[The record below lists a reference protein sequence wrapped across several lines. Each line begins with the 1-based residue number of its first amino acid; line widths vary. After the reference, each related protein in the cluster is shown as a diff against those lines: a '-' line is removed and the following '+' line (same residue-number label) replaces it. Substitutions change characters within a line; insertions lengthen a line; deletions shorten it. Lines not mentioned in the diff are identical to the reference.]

1 MESKAAAASADLQED
16 PVFEQIRQE
25 VARLG
30 RSHDNARLDRLL
42 GELAT
47 PIVFVDLETT
57 GGNVQLDRITEI
69 GLVEISRS
77 GVDTWTTL
85 VDPGQDIPPFIQD
98 LTGISNEMVRG
109 QPVFGALA
117 DSLAERLEGKL
128 FVAHNAR
135 FDYGFL
141 QRSFERAG
149 IRFEAD
155 MLCTVQLS
163 RKLFPSAA
171 RHGLSALI
179 ERFSLEPLGRHRALA
194 DADLIWQFWQ
204 VIHAH
209 HPVEHIQT
217 AIESLTRRPPRETG
231 ATGASTA
238 TGQSTRAVQPGAAVP
253 AAVPVQQDEPTSSRE
268 SEKQMQQTEDR
279 DEPLPTA
286 GAQPVQPTDLGTQ
299 RSEDL
304 KADLGEDVKGDLR
317 GDLGEDLRE
326 DLREGLKEGLSEGLR
341 EDLRD
346 DVPKDPV
353 NDVTADVPKDVATD
367 FALVGNEA
375 PTVRKTRSSG
385 GGPRARRRAAEPL
398 VAQMT
403 FDWGDA
409 PAASE
414 TSGTSGTAGSPD
426 APDAA
431 PQAGHD

>member
-1 MESKAAAASADLQED
+1 MESKAAPAPASADLPED
-16 PVFEQIRQE
+16 PAFEQIRQE

-30 RSHDNARLDRLL
+30 RAHDNARLDRLL

-77 GVDTWTTL
+77 GVDTWTSL

-109 QPVFGALA
+109 QPAFEALA
-117 DSLAERLEGKL
+117 DGLAARLEGKL

-149 IRFEAD
+149 IQFEAD

-163 RKLFPSAA
+163 RSLFPSAA

-209 HPVEHIQT
+209 HPVERIQT
-217 AIESLTRRPPRETG
+217 AIESLTRRPTKDNK
-231 ATGASTA
+231 A
-238 TGQSTRAVQPGAAVP
+238 
-253 AAVPVQQDEPTSSRE
+253 PVQTTGPFPSRE
-268 SEKQMQQTEDR
+268 PMQQTQDHEAASSV
-279 DEPLPTA
+279 A
-286 GAQPVQPTDLGTQ
+286 GVATPPSTESPMEVTSGVQSDGAADVASGVTTDIAPDVGTNIA
-299 RSEDL
+299 SDVA
-304 KADLGEDVKGDLR
+304 ADIAPDVGVEIASAVKTNVAT
-317 GDLGEDLRE
+317 
-326 DLREGLKEGLSEGLR
+326 
-341 EDLRD
+341 
-346 DVPKDPV
+346 DVVPRVAADAAPG
-353 NDVTADVPKDVATD
+353 VTADFTLTGDYTPVTGKARPSTA
-367 FALVGNEA
+367 
-375 PTVRKTRSSG
+375 R
-385 GGPRARRRAAEPL
+385 PRTRRRAVEPL
-398 VAQMT
+398 VAQLA
-403 FDWGDA
+403 FDWGDQ
-409 PAASE
+409 
-414 TSGTSGTAGSPD
+414 PD
-426 APDAA
+426 APSVKE
-431 PQAGHD
+431 

>member
-1 MESKAAAASADLQED
+1 MESNAAPASADLTED

-30 RSHDNARLDRLL
+30 RSQDHARLDRLL
-42 GELAT
+42 GELDT

-77 GVDTWTTL
+77 GVDTWTSL
-85 VDPGQDIPPFIQD
+85 VDPGQEIPPFIQD

-109 QPVFGALA
+109 QPAFDALA
-117 DSLAERLEGKL
+117 DSLADRLEGKL

-217 AIESLTRRPPRETG
+217 AIESLTRRPARETREP
-231 ATGASTA
+231 
-238 TGQSTRAVQPGAAVP
+238 GQSTQPVPSSAAVQSTVS
-253 AAVPVQQDEPTSSRE
+253 VQSIEPIPLRE
-268 SEKQMQQTEDR
+268 QMQQIQDNDGMSPFTDA
-279 DEPLPTA
+279 EPTLPTQPEQTEQGADVKTDQPADAA
-286 GAQPVQPTDLGTQ
+286 GDPAANLAAG
-299 RSEDL
+299 L
-304 KADLGEDVKGDLR
+304 KADL
-317 GDLGEDLRE
+317 
-326 DLREGLKEGLSEGLR
+326 
-341 EDLRD
+341 
-346 DVPKDPV
+346 
-353 NDVTADVPKDVATD
+353 ATE
-367 FALVGNEA
+367 FALTGNDA
-375 PTVRKTRSSG
+375 PPVRKTRSPSAV
-385 GGPRARRRAAEPL
+385 PRARRRAAEPL
-398 VAQMT
+398 VAQMA
-403 FDWGDA
+403 FDWGDPPNA
-409 PAASE
+409 TDADRSAD
-414 TSGTSGTAGSPD
+414 TAGERGSLFRD
-426 APDAA
+426 
-431 PQAGHD
+431 